1 MCLDGE
7 ARPALSSEKPSY
19 AQLASSYESL
29 RLRLA
34 EAEAALH
41 ALRTGK
47 VDPDVVSSL
56 DQGGGPSHCLAARN
70 VSEQVLRE
78 SMELYRSLFTNM
90 LNGFALCEMHY
101 VEGRAAD
108 FTYLEVNEAFERL
121 TGLKD
126 VVGKRASEVIPGIRE
141 TDPELLE
148 IYGRVAR
155 TGEPEQFETYVRSL
169 DMWFAISVYSPRSEH
184 FVAVFDVITER
195 KQAEEVLQRRN
206 EEILRFTHTVSHD
219 LKSPLITIRTFL
231 GYLEND
237 LKQADTARVDT
248 DLGHIRRAAEKMTHL
263 LDDLLSLSRIGR
275 KVNPPEDMTLQAIVR
290 EALEMVAGQIAERQ
304 VQIQVSDAP
313 VVLHGDRMRLS
324 EVFQNLIDNAIK
336 FMGEQAEPR
345 VEIGM
350 DASGPEIVLFVRD
363 NGLGIDLRHQSKLFG
378 IFEKLHPGTEG
389 TGMGLAMVK
398 RIIEVH
404 GGRIWVESAGPGQ
417 GSTFRFTLSRLK
429 RI

>member
-1 MCLDGE
+1 MNACEHGS
-7 ARPALSSEKPSY
+7 SSEQPSY
-19 AQLASSYESL
+19 AQLAGANESL

-34 EAEAALH
+34 AAEAALH
-41 ALRTGK
+41 ALRSGK

-56 DQGGGPSHCLAARN
+56 DQNGSPSRFPVASN
-70 VSEQVLRE
+70 DSEQVLRE

-108 FTYLEVNEAFERL
+108 FTYLEVNAAFESL
-121 TGLKD
+121 TGLKG

-141 TDPELLE
+141 TDPDLLE
-148 IYGRVAR
+148 IYGDVAR
-155 TGEPEQFETYVRSL
+155 TGDPRQFETYVRSL

-184 FVAVFDVITER
+184 FVAVFEVITER
-195 KQAEEVLQRRN
+195 KQAEEALQRRN
-206 EEILRFTHTVSHD
+206 EEIVRFAHTVSHD

-248 DLGHIRRAAEKMTHL
+248 DLRHIRRAAEKMTHL

-275 KVNPPEDMTLQAIVR
+275 KVNPPEDITLQAIVR

-304 VQIQVSDAP
+304 VQIQVSAAP
-313 VVLHGDRMRLS
+313 VVLHGDRMRLI
-324 EVFQNLIDNAIK
+324 EVFQNLVDNAIK

-345 VEIGM
+345 VEIGV
-350 DASGPEIVLFVRD
+350 DTSRPEIVLFVRD
-363 NGLGIDLRHQSKLFG
+363 NGLGIDPRHQSKLFG
-378 IFEKLHPGTEG
+378 VFEKLHPGTAG
-389 TGMGLAMVK
+389 TGIGLAMVK

-417 GSTFRFTLSRLK
+417 GTTFRFTLSRLK

>member
-155 TGEPEQFETYVRSL
+155 TGEPEQFKTYVRSL

-378 IFEKLHPGTEG
+378 IFEKLHPGTAG

>member
-155 TGEPEQFETYVRSL
+155 TGEPEQFKTYVRSL

-363 NGLGIDLRHQSKLFG
+363 NGLGIDPRHQSKLFG

>member
-1 MCLDGE
+1 MNACERDFPSQ
-7 ARPALSSEKPSY
+7 RPSY
-19 AQLASSYESL
+19 AQLASSNESL

-41 ALRTGK
+41 ALRSGM
-47 VDPDVVSSL
+47 VNPDVVSSL
-56 DQGGGPSHCLAARN
+56 DQSGSPGHCLVAGKD
-70 VSEQVLRE
+70 SEQVLRE

-90 LNGFALCEMHY
+90 LDGFAVCEMHY

-108 FTYLEVNEAFERL
+108 FTYLEVNAAFETL

-141 TDPELLE
+141 TDPDLLE
-148 IYGRVAR
+148 IYGDVAR
-155 TGEPEQFETYVRSL
+155 TGDPRQFETYVRSL

-184 FVAVFDVITER
+184 FVAVFEVITER
-195 KQAEEVLQRRN
+195 KQAEEALQRRN
-206 EEILRFTHTVSHD
+206 EEIVRFAHTVSHD

-248 DLGHIRRAAEKMTHL
+248 DLRHIRRAAEKMTHL

-275 KVNPPEDMTLQAIVR
+275 KVNPPEDITLQAIVR

-304 VQIQVSDAP
+304 VQIQVSAAP
-313 VVLHGDRMRLS
+313 VVLHGDRMRLI
-324 EVFQNLIDNAIK
+324 EVFQNLVDNAIK

-345 VEIGM
+345 VEIGV
-350 DASGPEIVLFVRD
+350 DTSRPEIVLFVRD
-363 NGLGIDLRHQSKLFG
+363 NGLGIDPRHQSKLFG
-378 IFEKLHPGTEG
+378 VFEKLHPGTAG
-389 TGMGLAMVK
+389 TGIGLAMVK

-417 GSTFRFTLSRLK
+417 GTTFRFTLSRLK

>member
-1 MCLDGE
+1 MSACEHG
-7 ARPALSSEKPSY
+7 SSPERPSY
-19 AQLASSYESL
+19 EQLASSNESL

-34 EAEAALH
+34 AAETDLH
-41 ALRTGK
+41 ALRSGR
-47 VDPDVVSSL
+47 VGPDVASSL
-56 DQGGGPSHCLAARN
+56 DQSGSPSHCLAARARN
-70 VSEQVLRE
+70 VAEPVLRE

-90 LNGFALCEMHY
+90 LNGFALCQMHY
-101 VEGRAAD
+101 VEGRPAD
-108 FTYLEVNEAFERL
+108 FTYLEVNAAFESL

-126 VVGKRASEVIPGIRE
+126 VVGKRASDVIPGIRE
-141 TDPELLE
+141 ADPDLLE

-155 TGEPEQFETYVRSL
+155 TGKPEQFETYVRSL
-169 DMWFAISVYSPRSEH
+169 DMWFATLVYSPRNEH
-184 FVAVFDVITER
+184 FVTVFDVITER
-195 KQAEEVLQRRN
+195 KQAEEALQCRN
-206 EEILRFTHTVSHD
+206 EEILRFTSAVSHD
-219 LKSPLITIRTFL
+219 LKSPLVTIRTFL

-237 LKQADTARVDT
+237 LKQADAARVET
-248 DLGHIRRAAEKMTHL
+248 DLGHIRRAAEKMTYL

-275 KVNPPEDMTLQAIVR
+275 KVNRPEDMTLQAIVR

-324 EVFQNLIDNAIK
+324 EVFQNLVDNAIK

-345 VEIGM
+345 IEIGVE
-350 DASGPEIVLFVRD
+350 AGGPEIVLFVRD
-363 NGLGIDLRHQSKLFG
+363 NGLGIDPRHQSKLFG
-378 IFEKLHPGTEG
+378 IFEKLHPGTKG
-389 TGMGLAMVK
+389 TGMGLAVVK

-404 GGRIWVESAGPGQ
+404 GGRIWVESAGVGQ

>member
-1 MCLDGE
+1 
-7 ARPALSSEKPSY
+7 
-19 AQLASSYESL
+19 
-29 RLRLA
+29 LA

-155 TGEPEQFETYVRSL
+155 TGEPEQFKTYVRSL

>member
-155 TGEPEQFETYVRSL
+155 TGEPEQFKTYVRSL

-363 NGLGIDLRHQSKLFG
+363 NGLGIDPRHQSKLFG

-417 GSTFRFTLSRLK
+417 GTTFRFTLSRLK

>member
-155 TGEPEQFETYVRSL
+155 TGKPEQFKTYVRSL

-363 NGLGIDLRHQSKLFG
+363 NGLGIDPRHQSKLFG

-404 GGRIWVESAGPGQ
+404 GGRIWVESAGPDQ
-417 GSTFRFTLSRLK
+417 GTTFRFTLSRLK

>member
-1 MCLDGE
+1 MNACERDF
-7 ARPALSSEKPSY
+7 SSQRPSY
-19 AQLASSYESL
+19 AQLASSNESL

-41 ALRTGK
+41 ALRSGM
-47 VDPDVVSSL
+47 VNPDVVSSL
-56 DQGGGPSHCLAARN
+56 DQSGSPGHCLVAGKD
-70 VSEQVLRE
+70 SEQVLRE

-90 LNGFALCEMHY
+90 LDGFAVCEMHY

-108 FTYLEVNEAFERL
+108 FTYLEVNAAFETL

-141 TDPELLE
+141 TDLDLLE
-148 IYGRVAR
+148 IYGDVAR
-155 TGEPEQFETYVRSL
+155 TGEPRQFETYVRSL

-184 FVAVFDVITER
+184 FVAVFEVITER
-195 KQAEEVLQRRN
+195 KQAEEALQRRN
-206 EEILRFTHTVSHD
+206 EEIVRFAHTVSHD

-248 DLGHIRRAAEKMTHL
+248 DLRHIRRAAEKMTHL

-275 KVNPPEDMTLQAIVR
+275 KVNPPEDITLQAIVR

-304 VQIQVSDAP
+304 VQIQVSAAP
-313 VVLHGDRMRLS
+313 VVLHGDRMRLI
-324 EVFQNLIDNAIK
+324 EVFQNLVDNAIK

-345 VEIGM
+345 VEIGV
-350 DASGPEIVLFVRD
+350 DTSGPEIVLFVRD
-363 NGLGIDLRHQSKLFG
+363 NGLGIDPRHQSKLFG
-378 IFEKLHPGTEG
+378 VFEKLHPGTAG

-404 GGRIWVESAGPGQ
+404 GGRIWVESAGVGQ

>member
-7 ARPALSSEKPSY
+7 VRPVLSSEKPSY
-19 AQLASSYESL
+19 AQLESLNESL
-29 RLRLA
+29 RVRLA

-56 DQGGGPSHCLAARN
+56 DQSSGPSHCLAARN

-78 SMELYRSLFTNM
+78 SMEFYRSLFTNM

-101 VEGRAAD
+101 VEGRPAD
-108 FTYLEVNEAFERL
+108 FTYLEVNAAFGSL

-141 TDPELLE
+141 ADPDLLE

-155 TGEPEQFETYVRSL
+155 TGEPEHFETYVRSL

-195 KQAEEVLQRRN
+195 KQAEEALQRRN
-206 EEILRFTHTVSHD
+206 EEILRFTYAVSHD
-219 LKSPLITIRTFL
+219 LKSPLVTIRTFF

-263 LDDLLSLSRIGR
+263 LDDLLRLSRIGR

-363 NGLGIDLRHQSKLFG
+363 NGLGIDPRHQSKLFG
-378 IFEKLHPGTEG
+378 IFEKLHPGTAG

-417 GSTFRFTLSRLK
+417 GTTFRFTLSRLK